1 MSNPH
6 KTHIMV
12 YKPAGITMNQLILDY
27 KQKNNISK
35 ICFAGRLDPMAR
47 GNCIFL
53 FNEECKK
60 IDNYKN
66 LDKTYEF
73 RIIVGLQT
81 ISDDPLG
88 IIQNIRQDLMTEEYT
103 INMKQKLESI
113 DCIFN
118 KSRKFEQK
126 YHILSTKCFNLK
138 DNKTS
143 TITIPSHSVSI
154 YSCEIREPEK
164 YDFQEWVNN
173 IISQINTIDKKC
185 DFNQT
190 NIINQWKEQLEHKK
204 EYGTEIKEL
213 YAIPVRLKVSSGF
226 YVRQFVRDIS
236 NHFNI
241 PLMTYDINRISFNK

>member
-1 MSNPH
+1 MSNSDN
-6 KTHIMV
+6 THIMI
-12 YKPAGITMNQLILDY
+12 YKQAGITMNQLILYY
-27 KQKNNISK
+27 KQKNNIAK

-47 GNCIFL
+47 GNCLLL

-81 ISDDPLG
+81 TSDDPLG
-88 IIQNIRQDLMTEEYT
+88 IIQNIRQDLMTEEYA
-103 INMKQKLESI
+103 IDIKQKLESI

-138 DNKTS
+138 DNKQS
-143 TITIPSHSVSI
+143 SQPSHLVSI
-154 YSCEIREPEK
+154 YSCEIGEPEK
-164 YDFQEWVNN
+164 YDFAEWTNI

-190 NIINQWKEQLEHKK
+190 NIITQWKELLEEKK
-204 EYGTEIKEL
+204 EYGMEIKEL

-236 NHFNI
+236 NYFNI
-241 PLMTYDINRISFNK
+241 PLMTYDINRINFDK